1 MRDQRQFKAAQ
12 YKSYFIN
19 RKRNNTIHSIMSIIL
34 GIGFI
39 VGLIDLILI
48 ETDYSHMIISI
59 CGSICIIIFFMV
71 KLFYSIDAWTDIEK
85 ERQEL
90 IKKIEELEKEMS
102 QQEIALE
109 KKFKVIEP
117 KDKEEVDRLQENIW
131 DLQFQLEMIGGEDR
145 ISLR

>member
-1 MRDQRQFKAAQ
+1 
-12 YKSYFIN
+12 
-19 RKRNNTIHSIMSIIL
+19 
-34 GIGFI
+34 
-39 VGLIDLILI
+39 
-48 ETDYSHMIISI
+48 
-59 CGSICIIIFFMV
+59 
-71 KLFYSIDAWTDIEK
+71 
-85 ERQEL
+85 
-90 IKKIEELEKEMS
+90 MS